1 MFLWLLQDSE
11 WMFPKSVLRLGEL
24 GIRGIVTSIW
34 VIPKPSSIFL
44 SFGKWDISFYTT
56 EICTK
61 EMNAVTNLLTKSPTF
76 SAHPNPNP
84 LCTSWLPIEEVT
96 SAEMITFLLMGQWMD
111 KTSLRLKHWSNSAL
125 HGRMCCH
132 FHLQNQMQK
141 KIISV
146 IRDRN
151 SSNAERKVCLCE

>member
-1 MFLWLLQDSE
+1 MDPL
-11 WMFPKSVLRLGEL
+11 K
-24 GIRGIVTSIW
+24 RGLTV
-34 VIPKPSSIFL
+34 
-44 SFGKWDISFYTT
+44 
-56 EICTK
+56 
-61 EMNAVTNLLTKSPTF
+61 NAVTNLLTKSPTF

-84 LCTSWLPIEEVT
+84 LCTSWLPIKEVT